1 MHEPHRLLDGFPL
14 VTTIALL
21 WGDQDAFGHVNNL
34 AYLRWAETSR
44 VEYLE
49 RVGMWAK
56 LPPTGLAPILASIRC
71 DYKAQVNY
79 PDTVL
84 VGTRVTRIGTSSVRM
99 EHRIVSRNLDR
110 VVADLDSTLVL
121 LDYPRNKP
129 VPVTPKIRALI
140 SDLEGRSFDPV
151 PELAGARA

>member
-1 MHEPHRLLDGFPL
+1 M
-14 VTTIALL
+14 VTAITLL

-34 AYLRWAETSR
+34 ACLRWAETAR

-49 RVGMWAK
+49 RVQMWAE
-56 LPPTGLAPILASIRC
+56 LPPSGVAPILASIKC
-71 DYKAQVNY
+71 DYRAQLTY

-99 EHRIVSRNLDR
+99 EHRVVSRNLDR
-110 VVADLDSTLVL
+110 VAAEIDSTLVL

-129 VPVTPKIRALI
+129 APVPPEIRALI

-151 PELAGARA
+151 PELAGTHA